1 MAEQERPD
9 VRLVV
14 DGQQYGGWQKVTIHR
29 GIEQIAGTFEIEVT
43 ERWAGQDVARPIRP
57 GAECKVTIDGEA
69 VITGYVDE
77 AQLRYTSSEHTV
89 SVSGRDRTGD
99 LVDCSAPP
107 TQFMGRTLL
116 QVATVLAKPFGI
128 AVKSEVDAGGAF
140 RSLKGEDGQTAHELL
155 EQAAKIR
162 AVLLLSDGLGGLVIT
177 RAGLQ
182 RVSTALV
189 LGQNVKEG
197 SGTFS
202 HRDRYR
208 DYTVKGQ
215 MGGGGLWGVEGDD
228 ASVRSQVIGR
238 AHDAQV
244 TRHRPL
250 TVLADD
256 QVDGKGARE
265 RAQWERNVRAGR
277 AARVTYLVNGWRHAG
292 GLWAPNRMVPVRDT
306 YLGLNKDMLITGVAM
321 MLDGDG
327 VRAALTVGLR
337 EAWDLVPLPE
347 PAAGEAAG
355 LWG

>member
-14 DGQQYGGWQKVTIHR
+14 GGQQYGGWKKITIRR
-29 GIEQIAGTFEIEVT
+29 GIEQIAGTFELEVT
-43 ERWAGQDVARPIRP
+43 ERWAGQDVARPILP
-57 GAECKVTIDGEA
+57 GAECKVTIDGQA

-77 AQLRYTSSEHTV
+77 AQLRYTSGEHTV

-107 TQFMGRTLL
+107 TQFVSRTLVE
-116 QVATVLAKPFGI
+116 VATALAKPFGI
-128 AVKSEVDAGGAF
+128 PVKSEVAAGGTF
-140 RSLKGEDGQTAHELL
+140 RSLKGEDGQTVHELL

-177 RAGLQ
+177 RAGTG
-182 RVSTALV
+182 RVNTALV
-189 LGQNVKEG
+189 LGQNVKEA
-197 SGTFS
+197 SATFS

-215 MGGGGLWGVEGDD
+215 IAGGGLFGVQDPD

-256 QVDGKGARE
+256 QVDGKGARD

-277 AARVTYLVNGWRHAG
+277 AARATYLVNGWRHAG
-292 GLWAPNRMVPVRDT
+292 GLWAPNRMVPVRDI

-321 MLDGDG
+321 MLDDDG
-327 VRAALTVGLR
+327 VRTELTLGFR

-347 PAAGEAAG
+347 PAAGGGAS